1 MFQSFST
8 PKYTKENYN
17 YALIFLYPFVKKG
30 ASQGTSSW
38 VNERLETNYFNLI
51 ILIQKFDIYT
61 SFYD

>member
-38 VNERLETNYFNLI
+38 VNERLEIKYF
-51 ILIQKFDIYT
+51 
-61 SFYD
+61 